1 MGAEAHM
8 EADNDEKT
16 VNVPIPP
23 EMEPPEYPTSN
34 LHLLILGT
42 AFFALW
48 AGSVSWVA
56 YPINEMA
63 DFIQSSSVLQTAT
76 VLPVIQKEFGIST
89 SEVQWVAASSTIVWV
104 SYLSMSSRE
113 IKLIADDE
121 QGSSQIVAGRCCDF
135 YGRKRMYHYGM
146 ILLILSNTL
155 STFMPVRLSPY
166 HHIVQ

>member
-1 MGAEAHM
+1 MGAEDHV

-16 VNVPIPP
+16 VDVPIPP
-23 EMEPPEYPTSN
+23 EMIPPEYPTSN

-48 AGSVSWVA
+48 AGSVSWVESRIDEA
-56 YPINEMA
+56 A

-104 SYLSMSSRE
+104 S
-113 IKLIADDE
+113 
-121 QGSSQIVAGRCCDF
+121 
-135 YGRKRMYHYGM
+135 H
-146 ILLILSNTL
+146 LLIPSSEIQLGC
-155 STFMPVRLSPY
+155 
-166 HHIVQ
+166 

>member
-1 MGAEAHM
+1 M
-8 EADNDEKT
+8 EADNDEQT
-16 VNVPIPP
+16 VNEPVPP

-48 AGSVSWVA
+48 AGSVSWVESRIDEA
-56 YPINEMA
+56 A

-104 SYLSMSSRE
+104 S
-113 IKLIADDE
+113 
-121 QGSSQIVAGRCCDF
+121 
-135 YGRKRMYHYGM
+135 H
-146 ILLILSNTL
+146 LLIPSSEIQLGC
-155 STFMPVRLSPY
+155 
-166 HHIVQ
+166 